1 MDRLGIDFGTTNS
14 AVAVWR
20 EGEGQ
25 VLAGDY
31 EPTLLY
37 FEESKE
43 PVYHIGHKALEK
55 FIESG
60 LKGRFIRSIKS
71 ILHLSTFKYTSISGN
86 RYSAEDL
93 VALILI
99 HLKKKAEAL
108 AGHAF
113 NRVTLGRPARFSP
126 NPEKDALAQDRLL
139 KAARKAGFSDVQFQ
153 LEPIAAAYLYEREA
167 KREELVLVGDLGG
180 GTSDFTLM
188 RLGPDR
194 WTKNNRQE
202 DILGSSGTR
211 VGGDDFDAEIAWHKV
226 VSHLGM
232 GLTYDSNQRGK
243 ILPIPPHHYRAF
255 CRWENHF
262 LLHNPKTMRE
272 IEEYLFKTGGDE
284 RITHFMT
291 ILEENLGYSIFKSI
305 ESAKIALSHEDVAEI
320 AFAWA
325 QENRS
330 SIDIRESIGIDS
342 FEEMIGGHLQQLH
355 TTMDELLESQNIT
368 EKDIDAVFLTGGSSL
383 VRPVRQLFQDRFGE
397 DKIRE
402 SNAFTSV
409 AQGMALTGL
418 AH

>member
-1 MDRLGIDFGTTNS
+1 MGIDFGTTNS
-14 AVAVWR
+14 AVAVWK
-20 EGEGQ
+20 EGDDR

-37 FEESKE
+37 FEPGNE
-43 PVYHIGHKALEK
+43 PVYHIGHTALEK

-71 ILHLSTFKYTSISGN
+71 ILHLSTFKYTMISGT
-86 RYSAEDL
+86 RYSADDL
-93 VALILI
+93 VSLILI
-99 HLKKKAEAL
+99 HLKKKAEDM

-113 NRVTLGRPARFSP
+113 ERVTLGRPAKFSP

-139 KAARKAGFSDVQFQ
+139 RAAHKAGFSEVQFQ

-167 KREELVLVGDLGG
+167 QREELVLVGDLGG
-180 GTSDFTLM
+180 GTADFTLM

-194 WTKNNRQE
+194 VIKNNRQD
-202 DILGSSGTR
+202 DILGSAGTR
-211 VGGDDFDAEIAWHKV
+211 VGGDDFDAEIAWEKV
-226 VSHLGM
+226 VHHLGK

-262 LLHNPKTMRE
+262 LLHNPQTMRE
-272 IEEYLFKTGGDE
+272 IEEYFYKTGGDE

-305 ESAKIALSHEDVAEI
+305 ESAKIALSNQDIAEI
-320 AFAWA
+320 AFAWS

-330 SIDIRESIGIDS
+330 SIDIRESISIDS
-342 FEEMIGGHLQQLH
+342 FQEMIGSHLQQLH
-355 TTMDELLESQNIT
+355 ATMDELLESQNIS
-368 EKDIDAVFLTGGSSL
+368 ESDIDAVFLTGGSSL
-383 VRPVRQLFQDRFGE
+383 VRPVRQIFKDRFGE
-397 DKIRE
+397 AKIRE

-418 AH
+418 GH

>member
-1 MDRLGIDFGTTNS
+1 MNRLGIDFGTTNS
-14 AVAVWR
+14 AVAVWK
-20 EGEGQ
+20 EGEGK

-43 PVYHIGHKALEK
+43 PVYHIGHKALEE
-55 FIESG
+55 FIGSG

-86 RYSAEDL
+86 RFSAEDL
-93 VALILI
+93 VSLILI

-108 AGHAF
+108 AGHTF
-113 NRVTLGRPARFSP
+113 DRVTLGRPAKFSP

-139 KAARKAGFSDVQFQ
+139 KAAHKAGFKDVQFQ

-167 KREELVLVGDLGG
+167 RREELVLVGDLGG

-194 WTKNNRQE
+194 WDKSNRQD
-202 DILGSSGTR
+202 DILGSAGTR
-211 VGGDDFDAEIAWHKV
+211 VGGDDFDAEIAWNKV
-226 VSHLGM
+226 VHHLGM

-262 LLHNPKTMRE
+262 LLNNPKTLRE
-272 IEEYLFKTGGDE
+272 IEEYLFKTGGNE
-284 RITHFMT
+284 KFAHFIT

-305 ESAKIALSHEDVAEI
+305 ESAKIALSNQDMAEI
-320 AFAWA
+320 VFAYTH
-325 QENRS
+325 ENRS
-330 SIDIRESIGIDS
+330 SIDIRESIEIDL
-342 FEEMIGGHLQQLH
+342 FQEMIQNHLQQLH
-355 TTMDELLESQNIT
+355 TTMDELLKSQNIK
-368 EKDIDAVFLTGGSSL
+368 ESDIDAVFLTGGSSL
-383 VRPVRQLFQDRFGE
+383 VRPVRRLFEGRFGNS
-397 DKIRE
+397 KIRE

-418 AH
+418 GH

>member
-14 AVAVWR
+14 AVAVWK
-20 EGEGQ
+20 EGTGQ

-37 FEESKE
+37 FEDTND
-43 PVYHIGHKALEK
+43 PVYHIGHPALEK

-93 VALILI
+93 VALILV
-99 HLKKKAEAL
+99 HLKKKAEAM
-108 AGHAF
+108 AGQTF
-113 NRVTLGRPARFSP
+113 ERVTLGRPARFSP
-126 NPEKDALAQDRLL
+126 HPEKDALAQDRLL
-139 KAARKAGFSDVQFQ
+139 KAARNAGFKEVQFQ

-167 KREELVLVGDLGG
+167 RREELVLVGDLGG
-180 GTSDFTLM
+180 GTADFTLM

-194 WTKNNRQE
+194 WTKANRE
-202 DILGSSGTR
+202 DDILGSAGTR

-226 VSHLGM
+226 VHHLGM

-243 ILPIPPHHYRAF
+243 ILPIPPHLYRSF

-262 LLHNPKTMRE
+262 LLNSPRTLQE
-272 IEEYLFKTGGDE
+272 IEDYQFKTGGDE
-284 RITHFMT
+284 KFSRFRT

-305 ESAKIALSHEDVAEI
+305 ESAKIALSREDLAEI
-320 AFAWA
+320 AFAWQ

-330 SIDIRESIGIDS
+330 SIDIRESIAIDS
-342 FEEMIGGHLQQLH
+342 FEEMISGHLQQLH
-355 TTMDELLESQNIT
+355 STMDGLLESQNIA

-383 VRPVRQLFQDRFGE
+383 VRPVRQLFRDRFGE
-397 DKIRE
+397 ARIRE
-402 SNAFTSV
+402 SDAFTSV
-409 AQGMALTGL
+409 ARGMALTGL
-418 AH
+418 DR